1 MVSFVP
7 LSRSD
12 HTYCNKG
19 SISGKKMESLV
30 LSKYQ
35 CESFWNE
42 CLFRKQM
49 EIEIWTLELPSKGKS
64 GWSLSRRVS

>member
-1 MVSFVP
+1 MVSFIP
-7 LSRSD
+7 LSQLD
-12 HTYCNKG
+12 HAYCNKG
-19 SISGKKMESLV
+19 SISGKKLESLV

-49 EIEIWTLELPSKGKS
+49 EIEIWTLELSSKGKT
-64 GWSLSRRVS
+64 GWNLSRRVS